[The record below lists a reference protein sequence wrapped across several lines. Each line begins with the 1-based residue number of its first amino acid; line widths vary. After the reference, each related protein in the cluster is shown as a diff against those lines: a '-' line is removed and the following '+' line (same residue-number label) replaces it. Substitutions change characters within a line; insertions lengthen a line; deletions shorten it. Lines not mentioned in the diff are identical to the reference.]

1 MTREKVDL
9 RFIEKANRQRPSW
22 SVNCATCDVP
32 NGTNQSN
39 LGAMAC
45 VEEMAASTA
54 PYFGIG
60 ELVQEFSSLTTSTPP
75 PTPASASSGTFSL
88 PDENDNVARTLSE
101 TIAEPPIGQACPLQ
115 VTTNE
120 DLADPFGCCATL
132 QLVAK
137 HANGT
142 ETSHSSS
149 TSGFCDNMFCS
160 TTSVTEV
167 GPSAPPAAP
176 RSVRR
181 FQYWCRVLQTK
192 RRRPM
197 CRFCYERYVHMCID
211 MRRPIPAS
219 YDRGMWHGHNMKER
233 GVVTCPHL
241 YATTCSYCGATGQ
254 NAHTDDY
261 CPLRRNEAMLPHSGP
276 LL

>member
-88 PDENDNVARTLSE
+88 PDENDN
-101 TIAEPPIGQACPLQ
+101 